1 MKLII
6 GILLAVLCTLF
17 VVDKSHKEV
26 YYSDRDAL
34 AALINSEC
42 GNCSI
47 TEQFLVGSVVLNRT
61 CDSRFPNTI
70 RQVIRQQGQFAGYK
84 TKHYKPTKKTR
95 KVADDLL
102 DNLYV
107 TPYITYFC
115 TRESTIK
122 PMTSVMVIGEHHL
135 FGI

>member
-1 MKLII
+1 MKYVVITLLVLLCSLI
-6 GILLAVLCTLF
+6 
-17 VVDKSHKEV
+17 VVDKSYKEV
-26 YYSDRDAL
+26 YYNDKDAL

-47 TEQFLVGSVVLNRT
+47 TEQYLVGSVVLNRL
-61 CDSRFPNTI
+61 CDSSYPPTI
-70 RQVIRQQGQFAGYK
+70 RQVIRQQGQFHGYK

-102 DNLYV
+102 NNLYL
-107 TPYITYFC
+107 TPDIKFFC
-115 TRESTIK
+115 TKKSER
-122 PMTSVMVIGEHHL
+122 PMDRVLITGEHHL